1 MWGPNKNRGKATIL
15 ESTLALAL
23 MGIVAGAVG
32 GLAIGIATSPKP
44 QTSSSSSTSK

>member
-1 MWGPNKNRGKATIL
+1 MWGSNKNRGKATIL

-32 GLAIGIATSPKP
+32 GLAIGIATSPKAP
-44 QTSSSSSTSK
+44 TSSSSSAK